1 MANFKNV
8 PPRHRKPREQK
19 DYSKIYAELRS
30 DMLDIIEKEGTIGQA
45 LLKIKLGWGDGTYN
59 RRKAEIIELFTGF
72 INWNSKTKIFTWI
85 KQGEIEQPLT
95 EKTKESLV

>member
-8 PPRHRKPREQK
+8 PPRRRKPVEHK
-19 DYSKIYAELRS
+19 DYSKIYADLRS

-45 LLKIKLGWGDGTYN
+45 LLKIKLKWGDGIYN
-59 RRKAEIIELFTGF
+59 RRKAEVIELFPGF

-95 EKTKESLV
+95 EQTKESLV